1 MKPLLVSHQ
10 PMPRNVHIRCWCRRD
25 DGRKREASSAI
36 PTPRTAS
43 FPMTLRT
50 AIQILAGAAII
61 TLETIGKPVVVP
73 AEARLVFRP
82 EHVIVDNVTIE
93 PQKTMRVPQAPGSFA
108 INAVQQRQ
116 LLLEEV
122 KVGDARHALFFKDVF
137 LCLWFGGGP
146 YFTGSDNNFADHLI
160 IDIPDF
166 LGEFRPVMELGAHR
180 FDNSARLPVIDKLI
194 FDCGRSR
201 SSVLQSLV
209 FKLMIVKD
217 RFDRLGEVGIDLK
230 KNVSALQPWQRIC

>member
-1 MKPLLVSHQ
+1 
-10 PMPRNVHIRCWCRRD
+10 
-25 DGRKREASSAI
+25 
-36 PTPRTAS
+36 
-43 FPMTLRT
+43 MTLRT

-116 LLLEEV
+116 LFLEEV

-137 LCLWFGGGP
+137 LCLWFGGGHISLARITISP
-146 YFTGSDNNFADHLI
+146 IIGSSI
-160 IDIPDF
+160 YRI
-166 LGEFRPVMELGAHR
+166 
-180 FDNSARLPVIDKLI
+180 
-194 FDCGRSR
+194 
-201 SSVLQSLV
+201 SSGSFVQ
-209 FKLMIVKD
+209 
-217 RFDRLGEVGIDLK
+217 
-230 KNVSALQPWQRIC
+230 